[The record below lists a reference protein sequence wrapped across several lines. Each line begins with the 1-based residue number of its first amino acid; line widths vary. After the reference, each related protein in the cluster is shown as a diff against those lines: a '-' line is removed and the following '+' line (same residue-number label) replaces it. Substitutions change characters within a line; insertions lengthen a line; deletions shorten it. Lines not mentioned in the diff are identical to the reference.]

1 MISYLVQCFRM
12 HRLHVK
18 WDPSALPFQEQVTR
32 YGWDGIARAR
42 ALDYERAHRL
52 GARDALLELALW
64 AFVAGTLWGT
74 IG

>member
-42 ALDYERAHRL
+42 ALDYERAVNQR
-52 GARDALLELALW
+52 ARDNAIEAALW
-64 AFVAGTLWGT
+64 ALALCTLWGT